1 MLAEYLIERSIFK
14 SSNNEKTRSKGQK
27 ESFVAG
33 VTGGRRVDR
42 NEIMK
47 RMVYKA
53 WCAARLDVQI
63 RIWRSWEMGEERGK
77 VNNNGNRSVNI
88 HLTFK

>member
-1 MLAEYLIERSIFK
+1 MLAEYLIERSIFQ

-27 ESFVAG
+27 ESFVAD

-53 WCAARLDVQI
+53 
-63 RIWRSWEMGEERGK
+63 
-77 VNNNGNRSVNI
+77 
-88 HLTFK
+88 

>member
-1 MLAEYLIERSIFK
+1 MLAEYLIERSIFQ
-14 SSNNEKTRSKGQK
+14 SSNNEETRSKGQK

-47 RMVYKA
+47 RRVYK
-53 WCAARLDVQI
+53 V
-63 RIWRSWEMGEERGK
+63 
-77 VNNNGNRSVNI
+77 
-88 HLTFK
+88 